1 MGSKVTLRGREG
13 FFPNFLEGTALLWPF
28 STLGTVPGGLWAVAA
43 VALEVGSLEGLCFP
57 DGVRGEGR
65 TGERKGWQLVVA

>member
-28 STLGTVPGGLWAVAA
+28 STLGPVARGLWAGAA
-43 VALEVGSLEGLCFP
+43 VALEVGSLEGLCLP
-57 DGVRGEGR
+57 EGGRGEGR
-65 TGERKGWQLVVA
+65 PGEGKGWQLVVA